1 MEFIARKSY
10 DCVTGKDTAK
20 DFVGCHSIGDFQQV
34 GPTEYVSNLPPKKV
48 TPFVGKTVG
57 AGVRVGAGVGENVST
72 VTESTDAADI
82 VRRRRPSWSKFE
94 RRR

>member
-1 MEFIARKSY
+1 MEFVARKSY

-34 GPTEYVSNLPPKKV
+34 GPTEYPSNLPKKV

-57 AGVRVGAGVGENVST
+57 VGDPARADVVVGTPVVR
-72 VTESTDAADI
+72 
-82 VRRRRPSWSKFE
+82 
-94 RRR
+94 

>member
-1 MEFIARKSY
+1 MEFIAGKSY
-10 DCVTGKDTAK
+10 ACVPVKDTAK

-57 AGVRVGAGVGENVST
+57 AGVPARADVVVGTPV
-72 VTESTDAADI
+72 
-82 VRRRRPSWSKFE
+82 VR
-94 RRR
+94 